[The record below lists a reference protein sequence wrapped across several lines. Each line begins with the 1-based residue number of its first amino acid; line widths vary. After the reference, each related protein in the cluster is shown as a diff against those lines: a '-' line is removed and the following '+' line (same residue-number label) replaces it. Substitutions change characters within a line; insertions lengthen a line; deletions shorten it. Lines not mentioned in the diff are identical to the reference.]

1 LGLHKS
7 KKKQRRCWS
16 HACGQHLL
24 TDSLCHATHH
34 ACAVASTSA
43 AVSTVQISM
52 VFGRFRGKQQ
62 LQQSQP
68 ALQPEELPES
78 IVVIGGDVEEEDD
91 GILLVQDVKQQ
102 MTDTRE
108 RAGTGATTD
117 EECVDAAE
125 ECEAWDWA
133 IEGDSSTEGSVNKWI
148 LDDFLVHGEG
158 SVEQLEGTELA
169 SHVQAPAAAKAE
181 QASMA
186 AETGS
191 NACDLPIQQNSP
203 VAVPQSPTNSVAA
216 EKEEEAQPAAPESE
230 DEEEHGYRCQG
241 CNCLICLG
249 ADILSSNY
257 QAMTGPG
264 YLIASTRNVTYAPD
278 TQAVT
283 YTTGTYRIRE
293 VSCEFCDNKLGVT
306 YVLAPDGHNQYKV
319 GKFLVGA
326 DRLILP
332 PGETHPKAA

>member
-1 LGLHKS
+1 
-7 KKKQRRCWS
+7 
-16 HACGQHLL
+16 
-24 TDSLCHATHH
+24 
-34 ACAVASTSA
+34 
-43 AVSTVQISM
+43 M

-68 ALQPEELPES
+68 ALHPEELPES
-78 IVVIGGDVEEEDD
+78 IVVVGGDVEEEDD

-102 MTDTRE
+102 MTETRD

-117 EECVDAAE
+117 EDCVDAAE

-148 LDDFLVHGEG
+148 LDDFLVHGE
-158 SVEQLEGTELA
+158 VAE
-169 SHVQAPAAAKAE
+169 APEAFAAE
-181 QASMA
+181 QASNA
-186 AETGS
+186 AETGNKS
-191 NACDLPIQQNSP
+191 SDSPIQQDSP

-216 EKEEEAQPAAPESE
+216 EKEEEAQPAAPDSE
-230 DEEEHGYRCQG
+230 EEEEHGYRCRG

-264 YLIASTRNVTYAPD
+264 YLIASAQNVTYAVE
-278 TQAVT
+278 TQPVT

-293 VSCEFCDNKLGVT
+293 VSCEFCDSKLGVT
-306 YVLAPDGHNQYKV
+306 YVLAPDAHNQYKV

-326 DRLILP
+326 DRLVLP
-332 PGETHPKAA
+332 PGVKHPKAA

>member
-1 LGLHKS
+1 
-7 KKKQRRCWS
+7 
-16 HACGQHLL
+16 
-24 TDSLCHATHH
+24 
-34 ACAVASTSA
+34 
-43 AVSTVQISM
+43 M

-68 ALQPEELPES
+68 ALQPEDLPES
-78 IVVIGGDVEEEDD
+78 IVVVGGDVEEEDD
-91 GILLVQDVKQQ
+91 GILLVQDAKQR
-102 MTDTRE
+102 MTEARE

-117 EECVDAAE
+117 EECLDAAE
-125 ECEAWDWA
+125 GCEAWDWA

-158 SVEQLEGTELA
+158 SVEQLEDTELA
-169 SHVQAPAAAKAE
+169 SEMQAPE
-181 QASMA
+181 QESTA
-186 AETGS
+186 AETGTGS
-191 NACDLPIQQNSP
+191 KGSESP
-203 VAVPQSPTNSVAA
+203 TLVAVPQSPTNSAAA
-216 EKEEEAQPAAPESE
+216 EKAEEAQPAAPEPE
-230 DEEEHGYRCQG
+230 EEEHGYRCQG

-264 YLIASTRNVTYAPD
+264 YLIASTRNVTYAPE

-306 YVLAPDGHNQYKV
+306 YVVAPDAHNQYKV

-332 PGETHPKAA
+332 PGVKHPKVA